1 MKAKNLDSFCS
12 VGLRCL
18 VLAFLLL
25 GLATAGYGSGPVVPV
40 PGADLERLTGS
51 YRNAEMGVTF
61 KVDLQGGHLVLN
73 FTEGAPFKD
82 DVLIPI
88 SSVRFRVEGEGL
100 APGLQ
105 VSFQLPEGGG
115 KAESVTVI
123 QPGLPIVLMTRV
135 N

>member
-1 MKAKNLDSFCS
+1 MKAKSLDSLRS
-12 VGLRCL
+12 AGLRCL

-25 GLATAGYGSGPVVPV
+25 GLATAGYGDPVVPV
-40 PGADLERLTGS
+40 PRADLERLTGS

-61 KVDLQGGHLVLN
+61 KVDLQGDGLVLN
-73 FTEGAPFKD
+73 FTEGPPFKD

-88 SSVRFRVEGEGL
+88 SQVRFRVEGEGL

-123 QPGLPIVLMTRV
+123 QPNMPIVLMTRV